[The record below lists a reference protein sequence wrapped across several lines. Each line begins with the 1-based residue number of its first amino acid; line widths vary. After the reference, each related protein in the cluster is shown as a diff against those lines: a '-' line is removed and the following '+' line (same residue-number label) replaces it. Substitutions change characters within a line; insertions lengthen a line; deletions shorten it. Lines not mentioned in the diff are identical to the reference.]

1 MIIHI
6 YFYSNKSQWE
16 CYIEQLA
23 YLMGGGGDDNELINV

>member
-23 YLMGGGGDDNELINV
+23 YLMGGGDENELINV